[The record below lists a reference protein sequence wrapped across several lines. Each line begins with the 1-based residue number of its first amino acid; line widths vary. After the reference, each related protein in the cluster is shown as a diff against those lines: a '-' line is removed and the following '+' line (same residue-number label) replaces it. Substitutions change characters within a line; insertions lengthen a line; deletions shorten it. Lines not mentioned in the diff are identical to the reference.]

1 MTRFWKWNWKDIS
14 VIFRVKWTTGGIIDH
29 RGVIHLIMQLT
40 EVMERYQTNHRAI
53 RWRGGLPHKA
63 HRWIFLIQIGDLP
76 CHQGTSSI
84 VLGITIIKTTS
95 LRHIIE
101 CLVLTSTISE
111 LPIQITSPFLHQIQV
126 EIGVGGVGE
135 NLIKHFRTQGRIN
148 HVTPEEVKIL
158 KIISNQKC
166 YKIHGNFAPLCQF
179 KKKLKEKKLPSDFNI
194 FQGNMWSLSEFLQPG
209 STFFNYCFYIWDKGE
224 KLLSGQFHNLVQI
237 TLVPNELECL
247 F

>member
-53 RWRGGLPHKA
+53 RWHGGLPHKA

-135 NLIKHFRTQGRIN
+135 NLIKHFRYLVFKMQIFIFIFCKLCCMTSL
-148 HVTPEEVKIL
+148 KIL
-158 KIISNQKC
+158 FYKHINYGRYLYSNNISK
-166 YKIHGNFAPLCQF
+166 
-179 KKKLKEKKLPSDFNI
+179 NI
-194 FQGNMWSLSEFLQPG
+194 VES
-209 STFFNYCFYIWDKGE
+209 
-224 KLLSGQFHNLVQI
+224 
-237 TLVPNELECL
+237 
-247 F
+247 

>member
-1 MTRFWKWNWKDIS
+1 
-14 VIFRVKWTTGGIIDH
+14 
-29 RGVIHLIMQLT
+29 
-40 EVMERYQTNHRAI
+40 MERYQTNHRAI

-135 NLIKHFRTQGRIN
+135 NLIKHFRYLVFKMQIFIFIFCKLRCMIS
-148 HVTPEEVKIL
+148 L
-158 KIISNQKC
+158 KISFYKHIYYGRYLYSNNISKNIVESWYWYQ
-166 YKIHGNFAPLCQF
+166 HFAV
-179 KKKLKEKKLPSDFNI
+179 
-194 FQGNMWSLSEFLQPG
+194 FLFEI
-209 STFFNYCFYIWDKGE
+209 FFNGWARPNVLVMLNPI
-224 KLLSGQFHNLVQI
+224 KLIQLYR
-237 TLVPNELECL
+237 TTK
-247 F
+247 

>member
-111 LPIQITSPFLHQIQV
+111 LPTQITSPFLHQIQV

-135 NLIKHFRTQGRIN
+135 NLIKHFRYLVFKMQIFIYIFCKLRCMTS
-148 HVTPEEVKIL
+148 L
-158 KIISNQKC
+158 KIPFYKHINYGRYLYSNNISK
-166 YKIHGNFAPLCQF
+166 
-179 KKKLKEKKLPSDFNI
+179 NI
-194 FQGNMWSLSEFLQPG
+194 VES
-209 STFFNYCFYIWDKGE
+209 
-224 KLLSGQFHNLVQI
+224 
-237 TLVPNELECL
+237 
-247 F
+247 